1 MADGLDTLFAQAI
14 ARHQQGDLPGAI
26 GLYRMLLGL
35 RADAPALHVNL
46 GIALQAQRKWDEA
59 EASFRQAL
67 ALDPLLAEA
76 HNSLG
81 CVLTSQGK
89 LEDAVEALNRAQS
102 LAPHLPQA
110 SNNLGNALRL
120 QGKLTEAVKAFRHA
134 AALDATSPQPWC
146 NLAALLLEMGEVE
159 ESIAAANKALALD
172 PHQPEAWNCLGN
184 AHLLADR
191 VEEAE
196 AAFRQAAASPAA
208 GTNLAALLY
217 DLARFEEASA
227 QAQAVTVA
235 HPTYATAFNVLGNA
249 LMAQNKSSEAEAAFR
264 QGLALTPD
272 DPRIRLNLSSV
283 LLKQGKFSEGWR
295 AYEARRIVPW
305 SPLLQRS
312 YGLPSWEG
320 GPVDGALLLHAEQGY
335 GDCLQFC
342 RYALDLPMPVVL
354 MVEPALKRLLS
365 ESFSG
370 KIKVIARDDALPE
383 ELAAQLP
390 LMSLPFILG
399 HRDIPPVAPYLKADA
414 GPWVERLAALPG
426 RKVGLAWAG
435 APRPYSKIAH
445 LLDKRR
451 SIPLKKLEILGELAG
466 ISWVSLQKGEAA
478 TETVPAMHLS
488 GFSADLGDFADTAGL
503 IMGLDLVISV
513 DTAIAHL
520 AAALGKPVWLLSRF
534 DGCWRWLEGRDDS
547 PWYPTVRLF
556 RQKSQGDWDGVVERV
571 RAAVS
576 TWGS

>member
-1 MADGLDTLFAQAI
+1 MADGLDSLFAQAI

-46 GIALQAQRKWDEA
+46 GIALQAQRKWEEA
-59 EASFRQAL
+59 EASFRQAVT
-67 ALDPLLAEA
+67 LDPLLAEA

-89 LEDAVEALNRAQS
+89 LEEAVEALNRAQS

-110 SNNLGNALRL
+110 LNNLGNALRL
-120 QGKLTEAVKAFRHA
+120 QGKFPEAIA
-134 AALDATSPQPWC
+134 AYRRAAVLDATSPQPWC
-146 NLAALLLEMGEVE
+146 NLAALLLEMEQAE
-159 ESIAAANKALALD
+159 DSIAAATKALTLD

-184 AHLLADR
+184 AHLQADR
-191 VEEAE
+191 VVEAE
-196 AAFRQAAASPAA
+196 AAFRHAATSPEA

-217 DLARFEEASA
+217 DLARFEEAAA
-227 QAQAVTVA
+227 QAQAVITA
-235 HPTYATAFNVLGNA
+235 HPTYAAAFNVLGNA
-249 LMAQNKSSEAEAAFR
+249 LIAQNKLPEAEAAFR

-272 DPRIRLNLSSV
+272 DPRIRLNLSSG
-283 LLKQGKFSEGWR
+283 LLKQGKFAEGWQ
-295 AYEARRIVPW
+295 AYETRRIVPW
-305 SPLLQRS
+305 SPLLLRS
-312 YGLPSWEG
+312 YGLPSWDG
-320 GPVDGALLLHAEQGY
+320 GPIEGALLLHAEQGY

-354 MVEPALKRLLS
+354 MVEPALKRLLV
-365 ESFSG
+365 ESFAG
-370 KIKVIARDDALPE
+370 KIKVIARDDVLPE
-383 ELAAQLP
+383 ELTAQLP

-399 HRDIPPVAPYLKADA
+399 HRDIPPVAPYLKADV

-451 SIPLKKLEILGELAG
+451 SIPLKKLESLGDLPG
-466 ISWVSLQKGEAA
+466 ISWVSLQKGEASA
-478 TETVPAMHLS
+478 ETIPALQCAD
-488 GFSADLGDFADTAGL
+488 FSTDLGDFADTAGL

-556 RQKSQGDWDGVVERV
+556 RQESQGDWDGVVERV
-571 RAAVS
+571 KSALAS
-576 TWGS
+576 Q